1 MSDASTVLV
10 LGARG
15 RLGAAVTRAFA
26 QAGWQVVAQ
35 VRPGA
40 ASLPVIPGVRWV
52 AALPW
57 ETEALAAAAGRAPVV
72 VQALSPAY
80 THPAWR
86 RDWPRLAGAGIAI
99 SRRLGATL
107 MLPGN
112 VYNYGH
118 GMPALLREETS
129 QAADTVKGRI
139 RVQLERQ
146 LAEATVDGT
155 MRAVVLRAG
164 DFYGGGTGTL
174 LDLVVAKALAQGRV
188 TWPAQRLDV
197 ATPWAYLPDLARAF
211 VAVARRRDGLA
222 PFDTLH
228 FAGHAATGADWVAAL
243 TAAAREAGWLAPDG
257 ALRVAHLPWPLL
269 RLAGLAVPTLAA
281 VSEMRYLWQTPHRLD
296 DSRLRVLTGPL
307 PATPFA
313 QAVREAVA
321 ALGLAS
327 PTPAA
332 ARAAV

>member
-1 MSDASTVLV
+1 MSDPSTVLV

-35 VRPGA
+35 VRPRAGP
-40 ASLPVIPGVRWV
+40 LPVVPGVSWV
-52 AALPW
+52 PALPW
-57 ETEALAAAAGRAPVV
+57 ETETLAAAAGHAPVV

-86 RDWPRLAGAGIAI
+86 RDWPRLAEAGIAI

-112 VYNYGH
+112 VYNYGR
-118 GMPALLREETS
+118 ALQPLLQEHTPQE
-129 QAADTVKGRI
+129 ADTVKGRI
-139 RVQLERQ
+139 RIALERQ
-146 LAEATVDGT
+146 LAQATTDGA

-164 DFYGGGTGTL
+164 DFYGAGNGTL

-188 TWPAQRLDV
+188 TWPARHLDV
-197 ATPWAYLPDLARAF
+197 ATPWAYLPDLAAAF
-211 VAVARRRDGLA
+211 VAVARRREALA

-228 FAGHAATGADWVAAL
+228 FAGHLATGADWVAAL
-243 TAAAREAGWLAPDG
+243 TLVAREAGWLAPDG
-257 ALRVAHLPWPLL
+257 ALRVSHLPWPLL

-296 DSRLRVLTGPL
+296 DTRLRALAGPL
-307 PATPFA
+307 PVTPF
-313 QAVREAVA
+313 QQGVRAAVA
-321 ALGLAS
+321 GLS
-327 PTPAA
+327 QPARGA
-332 ARAAV
+332 MPARAAA